1 MRHFLLATIL
11 VLALLMPTWGAVAE
25 QAILEDVKM
34 YAEKVISMPDGYAS
48 MVSMAIAPDGSV
60 VVAAKKNEGGW
71 ALLTWHDLSEEPSAL
86 PLSFEEGDIS
96 SIDIAPDG
104 QVMAQISGL
113 SSIAQ
118 ALTGGGQNQAQGGQ
132 SQQPAGGQPSGQG
145 GGGQGGQGGRGQNG
159 GQGGGGQTFQFGAN
173 NMRTTVIW
181 FAADGSV
188 DARFEVPAILTTAK
202 ALSGKRLAAYGYQS
216 GLTIYDASGAEVTQ
230 LQTQDAVNFAATESS
245 LFVVGSEK
253 IVEFDLASG
262 QELRSIPV
270 KSNYSTSMALTSNG
284 ALYLLDGEGG
294 YQVSMED
301 GQKTHIMEL
310 TGTLMGDPS
319 YSLTNFGVQA
329 DGSMVVFL
337 SSSGGFGDIGNAAAR
352 MGIRIGSSESGVLAI
367 YAPLDPAIVGE
378 RTPFSIT
385 ALRNSGRLRKAVSDF
400 QRLHPELK
408 VSLQIQMEQG
418 SEAPVEDH
426 IRTLNTD
433 LLAGK
438 GGDIIV
444 LDGLPMDKYA
454 SKGILMD
461 LTDLVPE
468 LNLLQGIVN
477 GSTAKDGK
485 IYLLPAQFSFGVLWG
500 RKNLVGNIQML
511 DDLPYADY
519 AQDQV
524 PFTSRTPENWL
535 RLLYPASE
543 ASFRDGD
550 NRLQFDTPEFQAF
563 LETVY
568 ELYSQQDEMSNL
580 NTQGGGNR
588 GRMGGFNVQEML
600 SIYNGAVAFLPMD
613 VGSLMQ
619 LSTAYSVSGGRE
631 SGFITLP
638 AMDGSG
644 RAYTPGLSVGINAKT
659 KSPDMAKEFMRVLF
673 SANVQESDQMNG
685 LPVAKASLD
694 KLFADAV
701 ERSQTGTQMFMIPG
715 GVTMEIVQPDEAAWD
730 ALRQL
735 CDEVDTPA
743 TIDETLMGFM
753 IAETENFFEGRT
765 SAADAAY
772 ALQQRA
778 WFYLNE

>member
-1 MRHFLLATIL
+1 MRRFLLSMLL
-11 VLALLMPTWGAVAE
+11 VFTLTMPTWGALAE
-25 QAILEDVKM
+25 QAIIEDVKM
-34 YAEKVISMPDGYAS
+34 YSEKVIAQPEGYDIL
-48 MVSMAIAPDGSV
+48 VSMAIAPDGST
-60 VVAAKKNEGGW
+60 VVAAKNNDGGW
-71 ALLTWHDLSEEPSAL
+71 ALLTWRDLSAEPTVL

-104 QVMAQISGL
+104 QVMAQLSGL

-118 ALTGGGQNQAQGGQ
+118 ALTGGGPSQNAGGGQ
-132 SQQPAGGQPSGQG
+132 SQQPNGGQTQQPTGG
-145 GGGQGGQGGRGQNG
+145 MGGGQGGSGG
-159 GQGGGGQTFQFGAN
+159 GQGFQFGGN

-181 FAADGSV
+181 FAADGTV
-188 DARFEVPAILTTAK
+188 DARFEVPTVLTMAK
-202 ALSGKRLAAYGYQS
+202 ALSGKRLAAYSYQN
-216 GLTIYDASGAEVTQ
+216 GLTIYDAGGAEVMQ
-230 LQTQDAVNFAATESS
+230 PQVQDAISFVATESS
-245 LFVVGSEK
+245 LFVIGSEK
-253 IVEFDLASG
+253 MVEIDLAGG
-262 QELRSIPV
+262 QELRSIPL
-270 KSNYSTSMALTSNG
+270 KSNYSTNVALSPDG
-284 ALYLLDGEGG
+284 ALYLMDGEGG
-294 YQVSMED
+294 YLISVD
-301 GQKTHIMEL
+301 GGQKTHIMEL

-329 DGSMVVFL
+329 DGSMIVFL
-337 SSSGGFGDIGNAAAR
+337 GSSGGFGDIGNAAAR
-352 MGIRIGSSESGVLAI
+352 IGIRIGTSESGVLAV
-367 YAPLDPAIVGE
+367 YTPLDPSLVGE
-378 RTPFSIT
+378 RKPFSIT
-385 ALRNSGRLRKAVSDF
+385 ALRSSNRLRKAVSDF

-408 VSLQIQMEQG
+408 VNLQIQMEQSDG
-418 SEAPVEDH
+418 AAVEDH

-461 LTDLVPE
+461 LSALMPE
-468 LNLLQGIVN
+468 LNLLPGIVT

-485 IYLLPAQFSFGVLWG
+485 VYFLPAQFNFEILWG
-500 RKNLVGNIQML
+500 RENLIGSIQTL
-511 DDLPYADY
+511 EDLLYADY

-543 ASFRDGD
+543 YSFRDGD

-563 LETVY
+563 LEIIY
-568 ELYSQQDEMSNL
+568 QLYSEQDEMANL
-580 NTQGGGNR
+580 NIPGGGNR
-588 GRMGGFNVQEML
+588 GRMGGFNMQEML

-631 SGFITLP
+631 SGFIILP
-638 AMDGSG
+638 SISGSG
-644 RAYTPGLSVGINAKT
+644 RTYTPGLSVGINAKT
-659 KSPDMAKEFMRVLF
+659 ASPDMAYEFMRVLF
-673 SANVQESDQMNG
+673 SADVQESDQMSG
-685 LPVAKASLD
+685 LPVASASID
-694 KLFADAV
+694 KLFADAL

-715 GVTMEIVQPDEAAWD
+715 GVTMEIVQPDEAAWN
-730 ALRQL
+730 ALRLL
-735 CDEVDTPA
+735 CDELDTPA
-743 TIDETLMGFM
+743 TIDETLMDF
-753 IAETENFFEGRT
+753 ILSETENFFEGRA